1 MVDFRKSAMKDDP
14 SAHRRKRA
22 ASIAQAYRDSQEV
35 MSICLSL
42 GVFVGGGY
50 WLDVNYGWM
59 PFYTVFGVLIGFVA
73 AGFSLR
79 QLLERLERRA
89 GNSDSSHSG
98 KRNSHDQPE
107 S

>member
-1 MVDFRKSAMKDDP
+1 MEDD
-14 SAHRRKRA
+14 STTRRRKRTA
-22 ASIAQAYRDSQEV
+22 AIAQAYRDSQEV

-50 WLDVNYGWM
+50 WLDVRCGWM
-59 PFYTVFGVLIGFVA
+59 PFCTVCGALIGFVA

-79 QLLERLERRA
+79 QLLERLDRRA
-89 GNSDSSHSG
+89 GNSDSSRSEN
-98 KRNSHDQPE
+98 RNSHDQPE